1 MSNRFDFGG
10 VNSRAS
16 EEGAVARP
24 TSETPFCIAIL
35 GDFSGRGNRGLIEP
49 QAVERRPYLV
59 DRDNFDEVLL
69 KLSPELQLP
78 TEREKPLVFR
88 FAEFDDFH
96 PDHLFENEAFQKLKT
111 LRERVQDSSGFAE
124 IADELG
130 LRPSAPARESEGPRI
145 SAPSPVRLA
154 SGSLLDEMIEQTES
168 RVALEPA
175 RKTGEIQE
183 FARQLAAKY
192 SVSAPDPRQQDVVAA
207 VDGAIGDTMRAI
219 LHHPDFQAL
228 EALWRATFL
237 LVRQIET
244 GPQLKIYLID
254 ISKRELAADLAA
266 SDDLR
271 KSGIFRLLVEKAID
285 TPGADPWSVV
295 VGNFKFGSGN
305 EDMELLAKLAAVGQR
320 AGAAFLGEADPSL
333 LGCSSFEVAP
343 HPRDW
348 SQSVAQESWKRLRS
362 RPESASVALA
372 LPRFLLRLPYGQET
386 SPLESFEFEEFPGP
400 PSHNGYLWGNS
411 AFVVALLLGQSFSD
425 AGWEMRPGSLS
436 QIGNLPLHTY
446 RVEGDAQLKPCAEV
460 LLTQEDVEGI
470 LDDGLIP
477 LVSFKGRD
485 SVRVG
490 RFQSIAEPHRPLAG
504 RWRAESGTE

>member
-10 VNSRAS
+10 VNLRAS
-16 EEGAVARP
+16 EESAVAQP

-35 GDFSGRGNRGLIEP
+35 GDFSGRENRGLIEP
-49 QAVERRPYLV
+49 KTVGERRPYSV

-69 KLSPELQLP
+69 RLRPELHLP
-78 TEREKPLVFR
+78 TERGTPLVFR
-88 FAEFDDFH
+88 FSELDDFH
-96 PDHLFENEAFQKLKT
+96 PDRLFENEAFQKLKA
-111 LRERVQDSSGFAE
+111 LRERMQDPSAFAE
-124 IADELG
+124 IADEVG
-130 LRPSAPARESEGPRI
+130 LRPRSAPRESESRRI
-145 SAPSPVRLA
+145 SAPSPARLA
-154 SGSLLDEMIEQTES
+154 SGSLLDEMIEQTEA

-192 SVSAPDPRQQDVVAA
+192 SVSAPDPRQPDVVAA
-207 VDGAIGDTMRAI
+207 VDRAIGDTMRAI

-228 EALWRATFL
+228 EAIWRATFL
-237 LVRQIET
+237 LVRQIES

-254 ISKRELAADLAA
+254 ISKQELAADLM
-266 SDDLR
+266 SSNDLS
-271 KSGIFRLLVEKAID
+271 KSGAFRLLVEKAVD
-285 TPGADPWSVV
+285 TPGADPWTIV

-305 EDMELLAKLAAVGQR
+305 EDMDLLAKLAAVAQR
-320 AGAAFLGEADPSL
+320 AGAAFMGGADPSL
-333 LGCSSFEVAP
+333 LGCSSFEATP

-348 SQSVAQESWKRLRS
+348 SKSMSQDSWEQLRS

-400 PSHNGYLWGNS
+400 PSHNEYLWGNS
-411 AFVVALLLGQSFSD
+411 AFVVALLLGQSFSE
-425 AGWEMRPGSLS
+425 AGWEMRPGNLS
-436 QIGNLPLHTY
+436 QIENLPLHTY
-446 RVEGDAQLKPCAEV
+446 RVEGDSQLKPCAEV
-460 LLTQEDVEGI
+460 LLTEEAVEHI
-470 LDDGLIP
+470 LDHGLIP
-477 LVSFKGRD
+477 LVSYKGRD

-504 RWRAESGTE
+504 RWQA

>member
-10 VNSRAS
+10 VNLRAS
-16 EEGAVARP
+16 EENAVARP

-35 GDFSGRGNRGLIEP
+35 GDFSGRDNRGLIEP
-49 QAVERRPYLV
+49 RAVGERRPYLV
-59 DRDNFDEVLL
+59 DRDNFDAVLSRL
-69 KLSPELQLP
+69 RPELHLP
-78 TEREKPLVFR
+78 TEGGNPLVFR
-88 FAEFDDFH
+88 FSQLDDFH
-96 PDHLFENEAFQKLKT
+96 PDHLFENEAFQKLKAV
-111 LRERVQDSSGFAE
+111 RERVQDSSTFAE

-130 LRPSAPARESEGPRI
+130 LRPASAARASESPCM
-145 SAPSPVRLA
+145 SAPSPARLA

-192 SVSAPDPRQQDVVAA
+192 SVSAPDPRQPDVVAA

-219 LHHPDFQAL
+219 LQHPDFQAL
-228 EALWRATFL
+228 EAIWRATFL
-237 LVRQIET
+237 VVRQIDT

-254 ISKRELAADLAA
+254 ISKQELAADLKE
-266 SDDLR
+266 SEDLR

-295 VGNFKFGSGN
+295 VGNFKFGSGS
-305 EDMELLAKLAAVGQR
+305 EDMDLLAKMAAVAQR
-320 AGAAFLGEADPSL
+320 AGAVVLGEAAPSL
-333 LGCSSFEVAP
+333 LGCSSIEAAP

-348 SQSVAQESWKRLRS
+348 SESKALESWKQLRL

-386 SPLESFEFEEFPGP
+386 SALESFEFEEFPGP

-411 AFVVALLLGQSFSD
+411 AFVVALLLGQSFSE
-425 AGWEMRPGSLS
+425 AGWEMRPGSFS
-436 QIGNLPLHTY
+436 QIENLPLHSF
-446 RVEGDAQLKPCAEV
+446 RVEGDSQLKPCAEV
-460 LLTQEDVEGI
+460 LLTEEAVERI
-470 LDDGLIP
+470 LDQGLIP
-477 LVSFKGRD
+477 LISYKGRD
-485 SVRVG
+485 SARVG
-490 RFQSIAEPHRPLAG
+490 RFQSIAQPNQPFAG
-504 RWRAESGTE
+504 RWQG

>member
-10 VNSRAS
+10 VNLRAS
-16 EEGAVARP
+16 EESAVARP

-35 GDFSGRGNRGLIEP
+35 GDFSGRENRGLIEP
-49 QAVERRPYLV
+49 KAVGERRPYLV

-69 KLSPELQLP
+69 KLRPELHLP
-78 TEREKPLVFR
+78 TERGNPLVFR
-88 FAEFDDFH
+88 FSELDHFH
-96 PDHLFENEAFQKLKT
+96 PDRLFENEAFQKLKA
-111 LRERVQDSSGFAE
+111 LRERVQDPSAFAE
-124 IADELG
+124 IADEVG
-130 LRPSAPARESEGPRI
+130 LRPRSAARESESPRI
-145 SAPSPVRLA
+145 SVPSPARLA

-192 SVSAPDPRQQDVVAA
+192 SVNAPDPRQPDALAA

-228 EALWRATFL
+228 EAIWRAMFL
-237 LVRQIET
+237 LVRQVET

-254 ISKRELAADLAA
+254 ISKQELAADLKP
-266 SDDLR
+266 SDDLS
-271 KSGIFRLLVEKAID
+271 KSGAFRLLVEKAID

-295 VGNFKFGSGN
+295 VGNFKFGSGS
-305 EDMELLAKLAAVGQR
+305 EDTQLLAKLAAVAQR

-333 LGCSSFEVAP
+333 LGCSTLEAAP

-348 SQSVAQESWKRLRS
+348 SESKAQDSWKQLRV

-386 SPLESFEFEEFPGP
+386 SRLESFAIRRI
-400 PSHNGYLWGNS
+400 SR
-411 AFVVALLLGQSFSD
+411 A
-425 AGWEMRPGSLS
+425 SL
-436 QIGNLPLHTY
+436 P
-446 RVEGDAQLKPCAEV
+446 
-460 LLTQEDVEGI
+460 
-470 LDDGLIP
+470 
-477 LVSFKGRD
+477 
-485 SVRVG
+485 
-490 RFQSIAEPHRPLAG
+490 
-504 RWRAESGTE
+504 

>member
-10 VNSRAS
+10 VNLRAS
-16 EEGAVARP
+16 EESADARP

-35 GDFSGRGNRGLIEP
+35 GDFSGRENRGLTEP
-49 QAVERRPYLV
+49 KAVGERRPYLI

-69 KLSPELQLP
+69 KLRPELQLP
-78 TEREKPLVFR
+78 TESGKPLVFR
-88 FAEFDDFH
+88 FSQFDDFH
-96 PDHLFENEAFQKLKT
+96 PDRLFENEAFQKLKA
-111 LRERVQDSSGFAE
+111 LRERVQDSSAFAE
-124 IADELG
+124 IAEELG
-130 LRPSAPARESEGPRI
+130 LRPSLAAPESESPRI

-192 SVSAPDPRQQDVVAA
+192 SVSAPDPRQPDVVAA
-207 VDGAIGDTMRAI
+207 VDRAIGDTMRAI

-228 EALWRATFL
+228 EAIWRATLL

-254 ISKRELAADLAA
+254 ISKRELAADLAV
-266 SDDLR
+266 SEDLR

-285 TPGADPWSVV
+285 TPGGDPWSVV
-295 VGNFKFGSGN
+295 VGNFKFGSGS
-305 EDMELLAKLAAVGQR
+305 EDIDLLAKLAAISQR
-320 AGAAFLGEADPSL
+320 AGTAFLGEADPAL
-333 LGCSSFEVAP
+333 LGCSSLEAAP

-348 SQSVAQESWKRLRS
+348 SESKAQESWKQLRL

-386 SPLESFEFEEFPGP
+386 SPLEAFEFEEFPGP
-400 PSHNGYLWGNS
+400 PSHSGYLWGNS
-411 AFVVALLLGQSFSD
+411 AFAVALLLGQSFSE

-436 QIGNLPLHTY
+436 QIENLPLHTY
-446 RVEGDAQLKPCAEV
+446 RVEGDSQLKPCAEV
-460 LLTQEDVEGI
+460 LLTEEAVERI

-477 LVSFKGRD
+477 LVSYKGRD

-490 RFQSIAEPHRPLAG
+490 RFQSIAEPNRPLAG
-504 RWRAESGTE
+504 SWQA

>member
-10 VNSRAS
+10 VNIRAS
-16 EEGAVARP
+16 EESAVARP
-24 TSETPFCIAIL
+24 TSETPFCMAIL
-35 GDFSGRGNRGLIEP
+35 GDFSGRENRGLIEP
-49 QAVERRPYLV
+49 KAVGERRPYLV

-69 KLSPELQLP
+69 KLRPELHLP
-78 TEREKPLVFR
+78 TEREKQLVFR
-88 FAEFDDFH
+88 FSEFDDFH
-96 PDHLFENEAFQKLKT
+96 PDRLFENEAFQKLKA
-111 LRERVQDSSGFAE
+111 LRERVQDASAFAE

-130 LRPSAPARESEGPRI
+130 LRPSSAARESESPRV

-192 SVSAPDPRQQDVVAA
+192 SVSAPDPRQPDVVAA
-207 VDGAIGDTMRAI
+207 VDRAIGDTMRAL

-228 EALWRATFL
+228 EAIWRATLL

-254 ISKRELAADLAA
+254 ISKRELAADLAV
-266 SDDLR
+266 SEDLR

-285 TPGADPWSVV
+285 TPGGDPWSVV
-295 VGNFKFGSGN
+295 VGNFKFGSGS
-305 EDMELLAKLAAVGQR
+305 EDLDLLAKLAAISQR

-333 LGCSSFEVAP
+333 LGCSSLEAAP

-348 SQSVAQESWKRLRS
+348 SESKARESWKQLRV

-386 SPLESFEFEEFPGP
+386 SPLEALEFEEFPGP

-411 AFVVALLLGQSFSD
+411 AFVVALLLGQSFSE

-436 QIGNLPLHTY
+436 QIENLPLHTY
-446 RVEGDAQLKPCAEV
+446 RVEGDSQLKPCAEV
-460 LLTQEDVEGI
+460 LLTEEAVERI
-470 LDDGLIP
+470 LDDGLVP
-477 LVSFKGRD
+477 LVSYKGRD
-485 SVRVG
+485 SVRVA
-490 RFQSIAEPHRPLAG
+490 RFQSIAEPNRRLAG
-504 RWRAESGTE
+504 RWQA

>member
-10 VNSRAS
+10 VNIRAS
-16 EEGAVARP
+16 EESAVARP

-35 GDFSGRGNRGLIEP
+35 GDFSGRENRGLIEP
-49 QAVERRPYLV
+49 KAVGERRPYLV

-69 KLSPELQLP
+69 KLRPELQLP
-78 TEREKPLVFR
+78 TEREKQLVFR
-88 FAEFDDFH
+88 FSEFDDFH
-96 PDHLFENEAFQKLKT
+96 PDRLFENEAFQKLKA
-111 LRERVQDSSGFAE
+111 LRECVQDSSAFAE

-130 LRPSAPARESEGPRI
+130 LRPSSAAREREGPRV

-154 SGSLLDEMIEQTES
+154 SGSLLDRMIEQTES

-192 SVSAPDPRQQDVVAA
+192 SVSAPDPRQPDVVAA
-207 VDGAIGDTMRAI
+207 VDRAIGDTMRAL

-228 EALWRATFL
+228 EAIWRATLL

-254 ISKRELAADLAA
+254 ISKRELAADLAV
-266 SDDLR
+266 SEDLR

-285 TPGADPWSVV
+285 TPGGDPWSVV
-295 VGNFKFGSGN
+295 VGNFKFGSGS
-305 EDMELLAKLAAVGQR
+305 EDIDLLAKLAAISQR

-333 LGCSSFEVAP
+333 LGCASLEAAP

-348 SQSVAQESWKRLRS
+348 SESKAQESWKQLRV

-386 SPLESFEFEEFPGP
+386 SPLEALEFEEFPGP
-400 PSHNGYLWGNS
+400 PSHSGYLWGNS
-411 AFVVALLLGQSFSD
+411 AFVVALLLGQSFTE

-436 QIGNLPLHTY
+436 QIENLPLHTY
-446 RVEGDAQLKPCAEV
+446 RVEGDSQLKPCAEV
-460 LLTQEDVEGI
+460 LLTEEAVERI
-470 LDDGLIP
+470 LDDGLVP
-477 LVSFKGRD
+477 LVSYKGRD
-485 SVRVG
+485 SVRVA
-490 RFQSIAEPHRPLAG
+490 RFQSIAEPNRPLAG
-504 RWRAESGTE
+504 RWQA

>member
-10 VNSRAS
+10 VNLRAS
-16 EEGAVARP
+16 EESAVARP

-35 GDFSGRGNRGLIEP
+35 GDFSGRENRGLIEP
-49 QAVERRPYLV
+49 KAVGERRPYLV

-69 KLSPELQLP
+69 KLRPELHLP
-78 TEREKPLVFR
+78 TEGRNPLVFR
-88 FAEFDDFH
+88 FSELDDFH
-96 PDHLFENEAFQKLKT
+96 PDRLFENEAFQKLKA
-111 LRERVQDSSGFAE
+111 LRERVQDPSAFAE
-124 IADELG
+124 IADDLG
-130 LRPSAPARESEGPRI
+130 FRPPSAARESESPRI
-145 SAPSPVRLA
+145 SAPSPARLA

-168 RVALEPA
+168 RAALEPA

-192 SVSAPDPRQQDVVAA
+192 SVSAPDPRQPDAVAA

-228 EALWRATFL
+228 EAIWRATFL
-237 LVRQIET
+237 LVRQVET

-254 ISKRELAADLAA
+254 ISKQELAADLKA

-271 KSGIFRLLVEKAID
+271 KSGTFRLLVEKAID

-295 VGNFKFGSGN
+295 VGNFKFGSGS
-305 EDMELLAKLAAVGQR
+305 EDIDLLAKLAAVAQR
-320 AGAAFLGEADPSL
+320 AGAALLGGADPSL
-333 LGCSSFEVAP
+333 LGCSSLEAAP

-348 SQSVAQESWKRLRS
+348 CESKAQVSWKQLRL

-386 SPLESFEFEEFPGP
+386 SPLESFEFEEFPGH
-400 PSHNGYLWGNS
+400 PSHNEYLWGNS
-411 AFVVALLLGQSFSD
+411 AFVVALLLSQSFSE
-425 AGWEMRPGSLS
+425 AGWEMRLGSLS
-436 QIGNLPLHTY
+436 QIENLPLHTY

-460 LLTQEDVEGI
+460 LLTEEAVERI
-470 LDDGLIP
+470 LDHGLIP

-490 RFQSIAEPHRPLAG
+490 RFQSMAEPHRPLAG
-504 RWRAESGTE
+504 RWQA

>member
-10 VNSRAS
+10 VNLRAS
-16 EEGAVARP
+16 EENAVARP

-35 GDFSGRGNRGLIEP
+35 GDFSGRENRDLIESK
-49 QAVERRPYLV
+49 AVGERRPYLV
-59 DRDNFDEVLL
+59 DRDNFDEVVL
-69 KLSPELQLP
+69 KLRPELHLP
-78 TEREKPLVFR
+78 TEHGNPLVFR
-88 FAEFDDFH
+88 FSQLDDFH
-96 PDHLFENEAFQKLKT
+96 PDHLFENEGFQKLKA
-111 LRERVQDSSGFAE
+111 LRQRVQDSSTFAE
-124 IADELG
+124 IAEELG
-130 LRPSAPARESEGPRI
+130 LRPPLAARESESPRI
-145 SAPSPVRLA
+145 SAPSPARLP

-175 RKTGEIQE
+175 RKTGEVQE

-192 SVSAPDPRQQDVVAA
+192 SVSAPDPRQPDVVAA
-207 VDGAIGDTMRAI
+207 VDRAIGDTMRAI
-219 LHHPDFQAL
+219 LHHPDLQAL
-228 EALWRATFL
+228 EAIWRATFL

-244 GPQLKIYLID
+244 GPQLKIYLIN
-254 ISKRELAADLAA
+254 ISKQELAADLKA

-271 KSGIFRLLVEKAID
+271 KSGTFRLLVEKAID

-295 VGNFKFGSGN
+295 VGNFKFGPGS
-305 EDMELLAKLAAVGQR
+305 EDMDLLAKLAAVAQR

-333 LGCSSFEVAP
+333 LGCSSFEAAP

-348 SQSVAQESWKRLRS
+348 SESKAQDAWKQLRL

-386 SPLESFEFEEFPGP
+386 SPLEAFEFEEFPGP

-411 AFVVALLLGQSFSD
+411 AFAVALLLGQSFSES
-425 AGWEMRPGSLS
+425 GWEMRPGSMS
-436 QIGNLPLHTY
+436 QIENLPLHAY
-446 RVEGDAQLKPCAEV
+446 SVEGDARLKPCAEV
-460 LLTQEDVEGI
+460 LLTEEGVERI

-477 LVSFKGRD
+477 LVSYKGRD

-504 RWRAESGTE
+504 RWQG